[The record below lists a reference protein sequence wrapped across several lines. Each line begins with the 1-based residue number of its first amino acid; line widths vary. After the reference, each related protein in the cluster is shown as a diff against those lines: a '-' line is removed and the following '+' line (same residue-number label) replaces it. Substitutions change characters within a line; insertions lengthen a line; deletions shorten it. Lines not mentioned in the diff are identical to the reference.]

1 MKTITRKNVSQR
13 ITQFNAEHLTTAR
26 ANIKNDGWQN
36 IKIENGFHQES
47 INEIIALIGGRNKTQ
62 KIMKL
67 KLENEPFH
75 HWSATRFI
83 YDYNNQQWKYVAGQ
97 DYNSEMK
104 EIRKYF
110 AK

>member
-47 INEIIALIGGRNKTQ
+47 KLLGRR
-62 KIMKL
+62 ICEDR
-67 KLENEPFH
+67 ENEL
-75 HWSATRFI
+75 A
-83 YDYNNQQWKYVAGQ
+83 Y
-97 DYNSEMK
+97 
-104 EIRKYF
+104 
-110 AK
+110 